1 MRTDYLGL
9 EAFVAIADL
18 GSFHRAASFLNLSQT
33 ALSHRIRKLEADL
46 GTVLFIRTSR
56 EVSLTEEAQTVLPEI
71 RRNLARLGASYAELS
86 EFGRVRAR
94 RLSFAC
100 LPTLSYSHLPPVL
113 RAFCESHPDIVVRL
127 EDRPVARIYEMVKAG
142 DVDFGI
148 SIVGAR
154 HWDLD
159 VRAIYTEPYMLYV
172 HADDPLAGLGSV
184 ARADL
189 VGRSFVQIDTQSSN
203 RQLVDEALG
212 EWRNRYDWR
221 YLVQNAAMALSLVSE
236 GAAITILPSLMTNLA
251 WSGLVALP
259 FHDVKLSRT
268 VGVVTRRGAT
278 LSAPAHHFL
287 TLLERKLADGA
298 AGLVTTAATRPD

>member
-46 GTVLFIRTSR
+46 GTELFIRTTR
-56 EVSLTEEAQTVLPEI
+56 EVSLTKEAQAVLPEV
-71 RRNLARLGASYAELS
+71 RRSLARLGSAYTTLS
-86 EFGRVRAR
+86 DFGRVRGG

-100 LPTLSYSHLPPVL
+100 LPTLSYNYLPPVL
-113 RAFCESHPDIVVRL
+113 REFSDLHPDIVIRL
-127 EDRPVARIYEMVKAG
+127 EDRPVVRVYEMVQAG
-142 DVDFGI
+142 EVDFGI

-159 VRAIYTEPYMLYV
+159 IREVFTEPYVLYV
-172 HADDPLAGLGSV
+172 RDDDPLAKRASV
-184 ARADL
+184 SRADL
-189 VGRSFVQIDTQSSN
+189 TGRTFAQINTQSSN

-212 EWRNRYDWR
+212 EFRNGYVWR
-221 YLVQNAAMALSLVSE
+221 YQVQNAAMALSLVAE

-251 WSGLVALP
+251 WRGLVALP
-259 FHDVKLSRT
+259 FHDVELTRT
-268 VGVVTRRGAT
+268 LGVVTRRGAT
-278 LSAPAHHFL
+278 LSGPAQHL
-287 TLLERKLADGA
+287 LDLLEKKLAQSATGSI
-298 AGLVTTAATRPD
+298 TAAARPRD